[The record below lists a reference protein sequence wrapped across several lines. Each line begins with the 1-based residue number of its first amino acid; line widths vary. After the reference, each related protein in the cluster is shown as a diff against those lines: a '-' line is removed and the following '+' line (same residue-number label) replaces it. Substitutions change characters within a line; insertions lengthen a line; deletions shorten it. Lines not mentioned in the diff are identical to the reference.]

1 MNPPNPAHSAAAT
14 PKLVVVLG
22 GECSGKT
29 TLCQALASALEV
41 PWVPEY
47 LRQWCEHTGRT
58 PDQAEQRDI
67 AAGQLALTRRAL
79 REARSRSAQWVIS
92 DGSVLLTAAYS
103 IEYFDDHSLQA
114 VALRQARRVHLSVLL
129 EPDIAWQADGHLRDG
144 PARRASVHRTV
155 ERLLRESALP
165 HVRIGGSP
173 AERVRDCLALL
184 R

>member
-1 MNPPNPAHSAAAT
+1 MNALTRVPGPSA

-29 TLCQALASALEV
+29 TLSQALASALDV

-47 LRQWCEHTGRT
+47 LRQWCERTGRT
-58 PDQAEQRDI
+58 PDQDEQRVI

-79 REARSRSAQWVIS
+79 REARARHAPWVIS

-103 IEYFDDHSLQA
+103 IEYFDDHALQS
-114 VALRQARRVHLSVLL
+114 VALRQARHVHLSVLL
-129 EPDIAWQADGHLRDG
+129 DPGIAWQADGRLRDG
-144 PARRASVHRTV
+144 PARRASVHQTL

-165 HVRIGGSP
+165 HALIGGSP
-173 AERVRDCLALL
+173 AERVRDCLSLL